1 MQQSKQTTNKQGI
14 NNMNTTKYKSVE
26 ITANYS
32 LNKYRQFLIK
42 SIKETEESIELSS
55 KGVNTLKNIT
65 DYTTTR
71 RALKNCLLMFD
82 FYYEAVQ
89 DNNKFNNK

>member
-1 MQQSKQTTNKQGI
+1 
-14 NNMNTTKYKSVE
+14 MNTTKYKSVE

-32 LNKYRQFLIK
+32 LNKFREYL
-42 SIKETEESIELSS
+42 
-55 KGVNTLKNIT
+55 VKNIESESVDNYLSLDPLNKARHKQNQIT
-65 DYTTTR
+65 F
-71 RALKNCLLMFD
+71 KNCLNMFD